1 VAFSPDGQVLATTSV
16 DQTVRL
22 WSLSNP
28 TAEPHVLRGHEDE
41 VLGVAFSPDGQVLA
55 TASKDQTVRLWSL
68 SNPTAEPR
76 VLRGHENWVTGVAFS
91 PDGQVLA
98 TASVDQTVRLWSMVI
113 DDLVRI
119 ACQLTSGNFRHEE
132 WQRYLGDE
140 PYRKTCQ
147 NRPLHPGF
155 LEIIRGQVKNG
166 DVEGAVAK
174 LHIALQADGSS
185 DVVLQKEA
193 RRLAAPG
200 LIDKGQELARGG
212 DTDGAV
218 VAFQQALELDP
229 NLTLDPQKEA
239 RRLATLGLV
248 DKGLALAK
256 QGAVREAIAA
266 FAAVQVTDPN
276 LEIAASSWNT
286 LCWRG
291 SLGGFATDV
300 MAACERA
307 VALEPDHGSIRD
319 SRGVARALTGD
330 YPGAINDF
338 QQYLEWGPKN
348 GASEEHIRQRQ
359 DWLRML
365 QANQN
370 PFNKELL
377 KLLRD
382 Q

>member
-1 VAFSPDGQVLATTSV
+1 MLATVS
-16 DQTVRL
+16 
-22 WSLSNP
+22 
-28 TAEPHVLRGHEDE
+28 A
-41 VLGVAFSPDGQVLA
+41 
-55 TASKDQTVRLWSL
+55 DQTVRLWSL

-76 VLRGHENWVTGVAFS
+76 VLRGHEKEVCGVAFS

-98 TASVDQTVRLWSMVI
+98 TASSDQTVRLWSLSNPTAEPRVLRGHEKEVYGVAFSPDGQVLATASADQTVRLWSMVI

-147 NRPLHPGF
+147 NRPLHPSF

-174 LHIALQADGSS
+174 LHIALQVDGSS

-200 LIDKGQELARGG
+200 LVDKGQELARGG
-212 DTDGAV
+212 DIDGAV
-218 VAFQQALELDP
+218 VAFQQAFNLDP
-229 NLTLDPQKEA
+229 NLALDPEKEA
-239 RRLATLGLV
+239 RWLAASGLV
-248 DKGLALAK
+248 DKGRELAK
-256 QGAVREAIAA
+256 QGAIREAMAA
-266 FAAVQVTDPN
+266 FEAAQASDSN
-276 LEIAASSWNT
+276 LEIAAASWNS
-286 LCWRG
+286 LCWFG

-307 VALEPDHGSIRD
+307 VALEPDHGGIRD
-319 SRGVARALTGD
+319 SRGVARALTED

-338 QQYLEWGPKN
+338 QRYLEWGPKN
-348 GASEEHIRQRQ
+348 GQSEEQIRQRQ
-359 DWLRML
+359 DWIRML

>member
-1 VAFSPDGQVLATTSV
+1 
-16 DQTVRL
+16 
-22 WSLSNP
+22 
-28 TAEPHVLRGHEDE
+28 
-41 VLGVAFSPDGQVLA
+41 
-55 TASKDQTVRLWSL
+55 VRLWSL

-76 VLRGHENWVTGVAFS
+76 VLRGHENEVYGVAFS

-98 TASVDQTVRLWSMVI
+98 TASADQTVRLWSVAQTVRLWSMVI

-119 ACQLTSGNFRHEE
+119 ACQLASGNFRHEE

-147 NRPLHPGF
+147 NRPLHPSF

-193 RRLAAPG
+193 QRLAAPG
-200 LIDKGQELARGG
+200 LVDKGRELARVG
-212 DTDGAV
+212 DIDRAV
-218 VAFQQALELDP
+218 VAFQQAFELDP
-229 NLTLDPQKEA
+229 NLALDPEKEA
-239 RRLATLGLV
+239 QRLAASGLV
-248 DKGLALAK
+248 DKGRELAK
-256 QGAVREAIAA
+256 QGAIREAMAA
-266 FAAVQVTDPN
+266 FAEAQASDPN
-276 LEIAASSWNT
+276 LEIAAAPWNS
-286 LCWRG
+286 LCWFG
-291 SLGGFATDV
+291 SLSGFASDV

-307 VALEPDHGSIRD
+307 VALEPHNGGIRD

-338 QQYLEWGPKN
+338 QRYLEWGLKN
-348 GASEEHIRQRQ
+348 GKSEEHIRQRQ
-359 DWLRML
+359 DWIRML

-370 PFNKELL
+370 PFNEELL
-377 KLLRD
+377 KLIRD

>member
-1 VAFSPDGQVLATTSV
+1 M
-16 DQTVRL
+16 
-22 WSLSNP
+22 
-28 TAEPHVLRGHEDE
+28 LRGHENS
-41 VLGVAFSPDGQVLA
+41 VCGVAFSPDGQVLA
-55 TASKDQTVRLWSL
+55 TAS
-68 SNPTAEPR
+68 E
-76 VLRGHENWVTGVAFS
+76 
-91 PDGQVLA
+91 
-98 TASVDQTVRLWSMVI
+98 DQTVRLWSMAI
-113 DDLVRI
+113 EDLVRI
-119 ACQLTSGNFRHEE
+119 ACLLTSGNFRHEE
-132 WQRYLGDE
+132 WRRYLGDE

-147 NRPLHPGF
+147 NRPLHPSF

-185 DVVLQKEA
+185 DVDLQKEA

-200 LIDKGQELARGG
+200 LVDKGQELARGG

-229 NLTLDPQKEA
+229 NLALDPQKEA
-239 RRLATLGLV
+239 RRLAAPGLV
-248 DKGLALAK
+248 DKGLVLAK
-256 QGAVREAIAA
+256 QGAIREALAA
-266 FAAVQVTDPN
+266 IETAQASDSN
-276 LEIAASSWNT
+276 LEIAADSWNS
-286 LCWRG
+286 LCWDG
-291 SLGGFATDV
+291 SLAGFASDV

-307 VALEPDHGSIRD
+307 VALEPDDGQIRD

-338 QQYLEWGPKN
+338 QRFLEWGSKN
-348 GASEEHIRQRQ
+348 GQSEESIRQRQ
-359 DWLRML
+359 EWIRML

-370 PFNKELL
+370 PFNEELL